1 MKKKTTIILLL
12 LSIGL
17 SSMQCIKKYEE
28 PQPTLPAE
36 TQTGAN
42 TFGCVVNG
50 EVWLPRSNF
59 PYSSLTAVIQYDILD
74 LVSRQGNKSA
84 VSLAIRDLASTGAYL
99 IQDQI
104 IFASYSY
111 SDKFYKADEGTITIT
126 KYDKLNQIISGRFW
140 FNAENSNGEIIHVTD
155 GRFDLKYSN

>member
-28 PQPTLPAE
+28 PKPTLPAE

-42 TFGCVVNG
+42 TFGCLVNG
-50 EVWLPRSNF
+50 ELWLPKSNF
-59 PYSSLTAVIQYDILD
+59 PYSSLNATIQFDILN
-74 LVSRQGNKSA
+74 LVANQGNKSSI
-84 VSLAIRDLASTGAYL
+84 VLVIRDLKSIGE
-99 IQDQI
+99 
-104 IFASYSY
+104 YSF
-111 SDKFYKADEGTITIT
+111 SDKIYASFAFGDNEDNATLGKIIVT
-126 KYDKLNQIISGRFW
+126 KYDKKDQIISGRFW

-155 GRFDLKYSN
+155 GRFDLNYTN